1 MQLANTSPAGPL
13 AQPHVRLATR
23 ADAGA
28 IQRLLR
34 LSAYIHVHVDWHVP
48 GDWLGTPGFVV
59 YTREDDGDA
68 EAIVACLAVGAD
80 PPPAAWARVAVT
92 RSVAAF
98 GQCEALWAAVLAG
111 LEPDINEVAWFITDN
126 WPLHW
131 LDRLGFVPVSTVLG
145 FRKDDLEPVSYSA
158 PPGLDI
164 RPALMEELPALAEME
179 AAAFEPRWRH
189 SAQSLYLAWRQSLSF
204 DVATLDGR
212 PVGFQ
217 FSTGG
222 GSSAHLA
229 RMTVDPQWQG
239 LGVGAALMTRALEG
253 YRRRKLR
260 GVTLNTQEDNVVS
273 QRLYGRFGFR
283 PSGQKYPVWSYYPSP
298 GDPPA
303 ANSEGAR
310 WNAGN

>member
-1 MQLANTSPAGPL
+1 MAY
-13 AQPHVRLATR
+13 PHVRRATR

-28 IQRLLR
+28 IQQLLQ
-34 LSAYIHVHVDWHVP
+34 LGAYIHLHVDWRVP
-48 GDWLGTPGFVV
+48 GDWLGTPDFVV
-59 YTREDDGDA
+59 YTRAADTDA
-68 EAIVACLAVGAD
+68 DTVAACLAVGAD
-80 PPPAAWARVAVT
+80 PLPAAWVRVAAT
-92 RSVAAF
+92 RTVAAY
-98 GQCEALWAAVLAG
+98 GQCEAMWAAVLEG

-145 FRKDDLEPVSYSA
+145 FRKDDLEPVPFSA
-158 PPGLDI
+158 PVGLDL

-204 DVATLDGR
+204 DVATLDGQ

-222 GSSAHLA
+222 NGSAHLA
-229 RMTVDPQWQG
+229 RMTIHPQWQG
-239 LGVGAALMTRALEG
+239 QGIGAALMARALEG
-253 YRRRKLR
+253 YGRRKVR
-260 GVTLNTQEDNVVS
+260 GVTLNTQEDNIAS

-283 PSGQKYPVWSYYPSP
+283 PTGQKYPVWSYYPWT
-298 GDPPA
+298 GDTPRVA
-303 ANSEGAR
+303 KE
-310 WNAGN
+310 